1 VADRFSHIAAGQFI
15 ASYGR
20 MAGMILRARAD
31 LATERGHTNAAATW
45 REIADAA
52 DAVQEPA
59 TPRRGEIGGPNVIR
73 TYPSRGFNV
82 QRPKLLTCPRG
93 QVHGVRDARP

>member
-1 VADRFSHIAAGQFI
+1 MPRCDDLGWRPFRAARARFMEGGAVADRFSHIAAGQFI

-59 TPRRGEIGGPNVIR
+59 TAAQG
-73 TYPSRGFNV
+73 
-82 QRPKLLTCPRG
+82 
-93 QVHGVRDARP
+93 